1 MVCDIH
7 NKAVTPN
14 SPSKIRG
21 GAAQAAGALKTP
33 AKPAGA
39 LTPPAKLAWALKAPA
54 KPAGALKTPAKP
66 AGALRPTTTAD
77 TTSPGVTSRGALVS
91 PPPPALRA
99 TSPQAGEGFSSS
111 CSKEGVINL

>member
-39 LTPPAKLAWALKAPA
+39 L
-54 KPAGALKTPAKP
+54 KTPAKP
-66 AGALRPTTTAD
+66 AGALTPPAKPAGALTPTTTAD

-99 TSPQAGEGFSSS
+99 TSPQAGEEFRSS
-111 CSKEGVINL
+111 CSKEGVTNL